1 MDRENFIAAVNEL
14 DKSQGNYPLTKK
26 MSTAS
31 ERERR
36 ISTCPQPLIDLFDR
50 LMSVHMKVFMFER
63 LYKKSNMY
71 HFADIFIPSGNIYLV
86 AYNGDED
93 LSEADR
99 KRIFLAT
106 CHNHYPF
113 FFDMSKDSL
122 EWTLT
127 KLTNCLDYSFKNPKK
142 GTNEKPA
149 LPVKRKRQ
157 RIQRFEKVQSSSK
170 R

>member
-1 MDRENFIAAVNEL
+1 MDRENFIAAVKEL

-31 ERERR
+31 EREGR
-36 ISTCPQPLIDLFDR
+36 INTCPQLLIDLFER
-50 LMSVHMKVFMFER
+50 LRSVHMRVFVFER

-71 HFADIFIPSGNIYLV
+71 HFADIFIPSGNVYLV
-86 AYNGDED
+86 AYNGDEE

-106 CHNHYPF
+106 CHNYYPF

-127 KLTNCLDYSFKNPKK
+127 KLTNCLDYSFSNPKK
-142 GTNEKPA
+142 GTKEIPVLPA
-149 LPVKRKRQ
+149 KRKRQ
-157 RIQRFEKVQSSSK
+157 RIQRYEKVQSSNK
-170 R
+170 K